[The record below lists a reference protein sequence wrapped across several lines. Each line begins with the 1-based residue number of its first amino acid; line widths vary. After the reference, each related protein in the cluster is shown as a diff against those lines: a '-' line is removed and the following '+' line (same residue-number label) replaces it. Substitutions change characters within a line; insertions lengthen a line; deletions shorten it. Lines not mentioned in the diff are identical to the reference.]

1 MGAGNP
7 TSVVD
12 FRHPNYWASIDN
24 WMKWRKTY
32 EGGEPFRM
40 HYLKQYTL
48 REDPEDFAFRR
59 QMTPIP
65 AFAKSACNEI
75 KNAIFQRLRDVIRRG
90 GSDAYQ
96 AAVAGQNGG
105 VDRRG
110 STMNAFIGMKLIGD
124 LLCMGKV
131 GVYVDNT
138 AAIGPTQ
145 KDTIGVTPYLY
156 QYPLEDIMSFA
167 ASRPDKPS
175 EFNSVLLRDVVM
187 KYDYPSGLPIAT
199 AVRYRRLWINPETG
213 YVMLQFHADN
223 GDAIGL
229 DGAPGGPVQLQLT
242 KIPFVLLDI
251 GDSIIKDVCDYQ
263 IALMNL
269 ASSDIS
275 YAMRSN
281 FPFLTKQ
288 EDKFSSGAH
297 LKQYDTET
305 GTATTGGQGAAK
317 KDAKVGT
324 TYGMTYGK
332 DLERPQFINPSPDPL
347 RASMELQGNMKGDI
361 RELVHLAVRDL
372 GARLSADSKQM
383 DNQGLEAGLSFI
395 GLVLENAER
404 LVAQY
409 WAAYEQANES
419 ERQMPTIKYPDRYSL
434 KTDADRLTE
443 SDNLSKLMNKIP
455 GPTVKREIAKSIVD
469 SLLGGKVAT
478 ETIETINKEIDSAP
492 YTSSDPQTI
501 IQSVEAG
508 LCGNQTASLALGFG
522 KDEAE
527 QAKKDHAERLA
538 RIALAQGVKL
548 GDTESDPSKVGAQT
562 TDTVNGAARGVAD
575 VATDPSAGPAE
586 KVDSQNADLQPNAKP
601 RVRGEGREIT

>member
-75 KNAIFQRLRDVIRRG
+75 KNAIFQRLCDVIRRG

-175 EFNSVLLRDVVM
+175 GIQFRATAQRGDEVRLPIRVADRDGRALPPAVDQPGDRLRDAPV
-187 KYDYPSGLPIAT
+187 PC
-199 AVRYRRLWINPETG
+199 RQRR
-213 YVMLQFHADN
+213 
-223 GDAIGL
+223 
-229 DGAPGGPVQLQLT
+229 
-242 KIPFVLLDI
+242 
-251 GDSIIKDVCDYQ
+251 CD
-263 IALMNL
+263 
-269 ASSDIS
+269 
-275 YAMRSN
+275 R
-281 FPFLTKQ
+281 T
-288 EDKFSSGAH
+288 
-297 LKQYDTET
+297 
-305 GTATTGGQGAAK
+305 
-317 KDAKVGT
+317 
-324 TYGMTYGK
+324 
-332 DLERPQFINPSPDPL
+332 
-347 RASMELQGNMKGDI
+347 
-361 RELVHLAVRDL
+361 
-372 GARLSADSKQM
+372 
-383 DNQGLEAGLSFI
+383 
-395 GLVLENAER
+395 
-404 LVAQY
+404 
-409 WAAYEQANES
+409 
-419 ERQMPTIKYPDRYSL
+419 
-434 KTDADRLTE
+434 
-443 SDNLSKLMNKIP
+443 
-455 GPTVKREIAKSIVD
+455 
-469 SLLGGKVAT
+469 
-478 ETIETINKEIDSAP
+478 
-492 YTSSDPQTI
+492 
-501 IQSVEAG
+501 
-508 LCGNQTASLALGFG
+508 
-522 KDEAE
+522 
-527 QAKKDHAERLA
+527 
-538 RIALAQGVKL
+538 
-548 GDTESDPSKVGAQT
+548 
-562 TDTVNGAARGVAD
+562 
-575 VATDPSAGPAE
+575 
-586 KVDSQNADLQPNAKP
+586 
-601 RVRGEGREIT
+601 